1 MNSLTKI
8 LAPVVAETQWTLP
21 PEAWPKIEFLVAED
35 DATLLRDW
43 LRAALVPGQLQDAAV
58 RMPRMRRS
66 DGSLFNAG
74 HRFECTFNATHARGA
89 RHALN
94 RQFDDGGFFLFF
106 QR

>member
-1 MNSLTKI
+1 MRINFARLVTGFFDGRQQRVGI
-8 LAPVVAETQWTLP
+8 GDTPYRGTLGRQ
-21 PEAWPKIEFLVAED
+21 V
-35 DATLLRDW
+35 
-43 LRAALVPGQLQDAAV
+43 
-58 RMPRMRRS
+58 